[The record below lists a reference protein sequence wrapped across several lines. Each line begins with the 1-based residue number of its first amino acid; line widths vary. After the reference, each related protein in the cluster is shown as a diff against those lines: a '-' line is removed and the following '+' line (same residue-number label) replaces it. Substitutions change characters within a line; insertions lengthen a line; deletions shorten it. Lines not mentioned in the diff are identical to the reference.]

1 MTVLASILIAAPI
14 VMFVYAYLVY
24 PVVLRIAA
32 AGRPALAPPNDPGE
46 WPAITVVIAAHNAE
60 QTIGRTLEH
69 LLAADYP
76 VERRQI
82 IVASDAS
89 TDGTCAI
96 VAGFASRGVELRHFD
111 ERGGK
116 TVAEN
121 RVGGDVRGD
130 VVIGTDASIVVPAA
144 SIKRLVRHFSDPS
157 VGVVS
162 GWAVAPGAESTAG
175 ANGDASYFQY
185 EMRVRELEAR
195 LGGIIG
201 AMGGLYAIRRELF
214 QVPLPPYIARDFAST
229 LVARERGFRSVIDRS
244 AACLVGRSRSP
255 LAEYDRKA
263 RTMVNGLDTLQHFG
277 RLLDPMREGWYGF
290 MLLSHKLCR
299 WLVYLLAPAALLGL
313 ALVADDLWPA
323 RIALAVAAVALLIAL
338 IGLRWQPA
346 DRRLSIPLSLGVYAV
361 LSATAGV
368 AGWRRFLLGRHATT
382 WAPTRREG

>member
-1 MTVLASILIAAPI
+1 MTALAAILIGAPI
-14 VMFVYAYLVY
+14 AMFAYAYLVY
-24 PVVLRIAA
+24 PAVLRIAA
-32 AGRPALAPPNDPGE
+32 NGRPRLTPPDTPSE

-60 QTIGRTLEH
+60 RTIGRTLEH

-76 VERRQI
+76 TERRQI

-89 TDGTCAI
+89 TDATCAV
-96 VAGFASRGVELRHFD
+96 VAGFADRGVELRHFD

-116 TVAEN
+116 TAAEN
-121 RVGGDVRGD
+121 RVGGEVRGD
-130 VVIGTDASIVVPAA
+130 IVISTDASIVVPPP

-162 GWAVAPGAESTAG
+162 GWAVAAGAASVAG
-175 ANGDASYFQY
+175 ANGDAGYFQY

-244 AACLVGRSRSP
+244 ATCLVGRGRSMI
-255 LAEYDRKA
+255 AEYDRKA
-263 RTMVNGLDTLQHFG
+263 RTMLNGLDTLRHFAH
-277 RLLDPMREGWYGF
+277 LLDPMREGWFAF

-299 WLVYLLAPAALLGL
+299 WLVYLLAPLALLGL
-313 ALVADDLWPA
+313 VLLANDWWPA
-323 RIALAVAAVALLIAL
+323 RIALAAIVAGLLVALV
-338 IGLRWQPA
+338 GLWWKPTN
-346 DRRLSIPLSLGVYAV
+346 RRLGIPLSLGAYAV
-361 LSATAGV
+361 ISATAGV
-368 AGWRRFLLGRHATT
+368 AGWRRFFLGRHATT
-382 WAPTRREG
+382 WTPTRREG